1 MKNYGFYQHRLRFV
15 LIGICVLGLI
25 VLDIQGCPSGSAQDP
40 VKTQST
46 FEFQTKDDLQ
56 RELEH
61 LYSAV
66 QQSRLTAGVWEAQAQ
81 YAQVQLEILRE
92 IRLLRFGELVVNE

>member
-1 MKNYGFYQHRLRFV
+1 MKNHGFYQHRLRFV

-25 VLDIQGCPSGSAQDP
+25 VLDIQVYRSGSAEDL
-40 VKTQST
+40 VETQST

-66 QQSRLTAGVWEAQAQ
+66 KQSRLTAGVGEVKAQ
-81 YAQVQLEILRE
+81 YSQIQLKILRE
-92 IRLLRFGELVVNE
+92 IRLLRFGELVVSE

>member
-1 MKNYGFYQHRLRFV
+1 MKDYRFYQYRLGVV
-15 LIGICVLGLI
+15 LICVCVLGLI
-25 VLDIQGCPSGSAQDP
+25 VFDIQGCRSGSAQAP
-40 VKTQST
+40 VKAQST
-46 FEFQTKDDLQ
+46 FAFQTKDDLQ

-61 LYSAV
+61 LYASV
-66 QQSRLTAGVWEAQAQ
+66 KQSRLTTGSSEASAQ